1 MSTHVCEN
9 VRREAI
15 KTIEHWTA
23 RTAISA
29 KQLAQW
35 CELPYQKFLRWR
47 KRSKEPKVATKPVV
61 PKSHWLL
68 PSEIKAIVDYCH
80 EHPGHGYR
88 RLAWMLTDDDIAYAS
103 PSTVYRILKHHDL
116 LVLQEPKPSRKGQGF
131 KQPKKPHQHWHVDFS
146 YFKIGSVYFY
156 FIAVLDGYSR
166 AILAWDLR
174 EKMEERDAEI
184 VIQAAKE
191 AYPNAKPRIISDQG
205 SQFRSKD
212 FKRFVSDIEATHVM
226 TSPYYPQSNGK
237 LERFHQTLKDYAYK
251 KLPLDLEDG
260 KRIIGEMIDYY
271 NRERLHSSIDYVT
284 PHQCLGGQRERIV
297 IDRKAKHHEA
307 AKNRRAYWAAKDLPD
322 TEEHVREE
330 VLEEAEVERAEERF
344 TEEYSSE
351 VTMRQSR
358 IKSEAGSPRL
368 SANPAFEEPPCLQT

>member
-1 MSTHVCEN
+1 MNTHVRETI
-9 VRREAI
+9 RREI
-15 KTIEHWTA
+15 VNTIEHWAA
-23 RTAISA
+23 RTTLPA
-29 KQLAQW
+29 KRLTQW

-47 KRSKEPKVATKPVV
+47 RRSKEPDTVTKKVI
-61 PKSHWLL
+61 PKRHWLL
-68 PSEIKAIVDYCH
+68 PSEIQGIVTYAH

-88 RLAWMLTDDDIAYAS
+88 RLAWMLTDDDVAYAS
-103 PSTVYRILKHHDL
+103 PSSVYRILKRHDL
-116 LVLQEPKPSRKGQGF
+116 LILQEPKPSRKGHGF

-156 FIAVLDGYSR
+156 FIAILDGYSR

-205 SQFRSKD
+205 SQFRSND
-212 FKRFVSDIEATHVM
+212 FKRFVSEIEATHVM

-237 LERFHQTLKDYAYK
+237 LERFHQTLKDHAYK

-271 NRERLHSSIDYVT
+271 NHERLHSSIDYVT
-284 PHQCLGGQRERIV
+284 PHQCLAGQRDRIV
-297 IDRKAKHHEA
+297 MERKAKHHEA
-307 AKNRRAYWAAKDLPD
+307 AKNRHAYWAKKDLAS
-322 TEEHVREE
+322 TEDHGGLTT
-330 VLEEAEVERAEERF
+330 LEEAEAERAEERSA
-344 TEEYSSE
+344 EEYSSQA
-351 VTMRQSR
+351 TMRQRR
-358 IKSEAGSPRL
+358 IEPEAGSLWL
-368 SANPAFEEPPCLQT
+368 SA